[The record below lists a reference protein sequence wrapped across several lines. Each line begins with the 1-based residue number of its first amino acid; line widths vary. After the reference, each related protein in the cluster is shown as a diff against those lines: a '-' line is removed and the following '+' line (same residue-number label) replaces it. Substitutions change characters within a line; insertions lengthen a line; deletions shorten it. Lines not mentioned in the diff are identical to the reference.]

1 MSFNFNKADIR
12 RNSHCS
18 NLKYTVIDSS
28 IKDSLHIPVRS
39 KAGLYKNESAVIE
52 EFITIL
58 TG

>member
-1 MSFNFNKADIR
+1 MSFNFNTAVIR
-12 RNSHCS
+12 RNSYCS
-18 NLKYTVIDSS
+18 NLNYTVMDSS

-39 KAGLYKNESAVIE
+39 KTGLYKNESAFIV